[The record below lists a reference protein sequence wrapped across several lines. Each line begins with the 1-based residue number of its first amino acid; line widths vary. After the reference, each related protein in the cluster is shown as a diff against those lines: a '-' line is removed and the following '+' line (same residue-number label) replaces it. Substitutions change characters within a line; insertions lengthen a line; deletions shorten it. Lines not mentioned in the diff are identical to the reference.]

1 MRRRTFCASAATMLG
16 VAAFPS
22 ARAFAAVSAVT
33 ADVEA
38 VTGDGQK
45 ILLPA
50 ADVED
55 FRAGLRGALLL
66 QGAAGYDDAR
76 KVFNGMFDR
85 RPALIARCA
94 GAADV
99 VRSVQF
105 ARSHDLLVAVRGGGH
120 SLSGQSVCDDGLMID
135 LSTMRYVRVDPARR
149 RVRAGG
155 GALLGDL
162 DRETL
167 PFGLVTT
174 TGTVSHTGAGG
185 LTLGGGFGRLSR
197 RYGLSCDQL
206 SAVDVVTADG
216 RLVEASEE
224 QNADLFWGLRGGGG
238 NFGIATSLEY
248 RLHPYDGWAV
258 GGHLVFPLDQAR
270 EALRGF
276 DELYQR
282 APDGLWI
289 EPILSTVPGGA
300 PVLIMDVCYSD
311 APEGAEAA
319 LAPYRRL
326 GRPVRDQVARVPY
339 VRLQTQ
345 DDERARIGGR
355 YYTKSGFVDR
365 LEGDLID
372 AMVETIESAP
382 VPKARVAMPPK
393 GGAIDRIAPDATA
406 FWHRGALYSVLLQTS
421 NDDPAADAA
430 HIGWSRS
437 KWPTLEKFTQGFYS
451 NTNLSEKQKESV
463 RESYGA
469 NYERLL
475 ALKRKYDPE
484 NLFRLN
490 ANIDPHE
497 GRTTATG

>member
-1 MRRRTFCASAATMLG
+1 MG
-16 VAAFPS
+16 IAAFPF
-22 ARAFAAVSAVT
+22 ARAFAAVSAVA
-33 ADVEA
+33 ADVQA
-38 VTGDGQK
+38 VTGDGRR

-55 FRAGLRGALLL
+55 FRAGLRGVLLL
-66 QGAAGYDDAR
+66 KGVTGYDEAR
-76 KVFNGMFDR
+76 KIFNGMFDR
-85 RPALIARCA
+85 RPAMIARCA

-105 ARSHDLLVAVRGGGH
+105 ARTHGLLVAVRGGGH

-149 RVRAGG
+149 LARAGG

-162 DRETL
+162 DRESL

-185 LTLGGGFGRLSR
+185 LTLGGGFGRLAR
-197 RYGLSCDQL
+197 QYGLSCDQL
-206 SAVDVVTADG
+206 TSIDVVTADG
-216 RLVEASEE
+216 RLLEASAE

-270 EALRGF
+270 DALRGF
-276 DELYQR
+276 DELYER
-282 APDGLWI
+282 AADGLWI
-289 EPILSTVPGGA
+289 EPILTTAPGGA
-300 PVLIMDVCYSD
+300 RILILDVCYSD

-326 GRPVRDQVARVPY
+326 GRPLRDDVARVRY

-345 DDERARIGGR
+345 DDERVRIGGR
-355 YYTKSGFVDR
+355 YYTKSGFVER
-365 LEGDLID
+365 LHDELID
-372 AMVETIESAP
+372 AMVETIAGAP
-382 VPKARVAMPPK
+382 VPKARIAMPPK
-393 GGAIDRIAPDATA
+393 GGAIERIARDVTA
-406 FWHRGALYSVLLQTS
+406 FWHRDALYTVLLQTS
-421 NDDPAADAA
+421 NDDPAEDAA
-430 HIGWSRS
+430 HIGWARS
-437 KWPTLEKFTQGFYS
+437 KWPTLEEFTEGFYA
-451 NTNLSEKQKESV
+451 NMNLSEMASDRI
-463 RESYGA
+463 REAYGA

-475 ALKRKYDPE
+475 ALKRKYDPA

-490 ANIDPHE
+490 ANVNP
-497 GRTTATG
+497 RA